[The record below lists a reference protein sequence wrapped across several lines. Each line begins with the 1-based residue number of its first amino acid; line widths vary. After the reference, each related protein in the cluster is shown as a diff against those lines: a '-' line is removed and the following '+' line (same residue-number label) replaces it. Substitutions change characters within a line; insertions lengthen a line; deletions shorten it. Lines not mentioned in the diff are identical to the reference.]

1 MMMVEFFKIS
11 PVRMVSSL
19 IHTLAVLSLGAAII
33 ATMPAIVSAQSSGQ
47 STGQATGASGLPLP
61 RFVTLKAHRVNMRVG
76 PGRDYQVQWLY
87 VRKSLPMEVLQEFG
101 NWRKVR
107 DPNGVEGWVLHSLL
121 SNKRAVM
128 ITPWDMRARKNALT
142 GERQSENSTAKPAPT
157 VAMHASPTVNSRILA
172 QIEAGKLAIIDE
184 CKKGWCGLNLISEN
198 DIEVSGY
205 VDQSLLWGVYP
216 DENAKN

>member
-1 MMMVEFFKIS
+1 MMMVKNFKVS
-11 PVRMVSSL
+11 PVRLLSRF
-19 IHTLAVLSLGAAII
+19 IHAMAII
-33 ATMPAIVSAQSSGQ
+33 SLAGGLITSMPQMVLAQSSGQ
-47 STGQATGASGLPLP
+47 STGATGLPLP

-121 SNKRAVM
+121 SNKRAVI
-128 ITPWDMRARKNALT
+128 ITPWDMAVRKQAPSS
-142 GERQSENSTAKPAPT
+142 GEQADVSTSKPAPT
-157 VAMHASPTVNSRILA
+157 IAMHASPRADSRILA

-184 CKKGWCGLNLISEN
+184 CEKGWCGLNLISEN